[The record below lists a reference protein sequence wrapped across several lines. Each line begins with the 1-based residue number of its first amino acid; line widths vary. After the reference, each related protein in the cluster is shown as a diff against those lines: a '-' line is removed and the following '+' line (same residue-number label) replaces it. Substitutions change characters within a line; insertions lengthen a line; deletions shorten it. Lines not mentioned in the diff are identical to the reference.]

1 MAYEAYH
8 SEEHFRQQ
16 RRILDN
22 GDPRALICFCIDVSG
37 SMNSYWIQE
46 GGLRKTLGLGTRDGE
61 KTSFFNLSDIKPGYK
76 YYKKIDKLNETLLM
90 LLLELK
96 NDRDLRSKVAIS
108 IVTYS
113 EYARVKYI

>member
-1 MAYEAYH
+1 M
-8 SEEHFRQQ
+8 
-16 RRILDN
+16 
-22 GDPRALICFCIDVSG
+22 
-37 SMNSYWIQE
+37 
-46 GGLRKTLGLGTRDGE
+46 
-61 KTSFFNLSDIKPGYK
+61 SDIKPGYK

>member
-1 MAYEAYH
+1 MKAFAVNSNNYRRSRCQICPANIFVFFHPFIKFASLLTHYVF
-8 SEEHFRQQ
+8 SRQ
-16 RRILDN
+16 
-22 GDPRALICFCIDVSG
+22 
-37 SMNSYWIQE
+37 
-46 GGLRKTLGLGTRDGE
+46 K
-61 KTSFFNLSDIKPGYK
+61 NLSDIKPGYK